1 MQIIALEVNVFTR
14 EPSKIGY
21 ERAYLQLRRYIMTK
35 LILFILL
42 SATTTPSVQAGDANA
57 SRQDAMDFCNQ
68 FVIRDPD
75 PGVRLGNRLDC
86 YLDDWDDSWG
96 TPWR

>member
-1 MQIIALEVNVFTR
+1 
-14 EPSKIGY
+14 
-21 ERAYLQLRRYIMTK
+21 MTK
-35 LILFILL
+35 LILFTLL
-42 SATTTPSVQAGDANA
+42 SATTAPSVQAGDAKA

-75 PGVRLGNRLDC
+75 PGIRLGNYLDYC
-86 YLDDWDDSWG
+86 MDDWDDIRG

>member
-1 MQIIALEVNVFTR
+1 
-14 EPSKIGY
+14 
-21 ERAYLQLRRYIMTK
+21 MTK

-42 SATTTPSVQAGDANA
+42 SATTAPSLQAGDAKA

-75 PGVRLGNRLDC
+75 PGIRLGYHRDC
-86 YLDDWDDSWG
+86 HINDRDDDRG
-96 TPWR
+96 VPWHY

>member
-1 MQIIALEVNVFTR
+1 
-14 EPSKIGY
+14 
-21 ERAYLQLRRYIMTK
+21 MTK

-42 SATTTPSVQAGDANA
+42 SATTAPSVQAGDAKA

-75 PGVRLGNRLDC
+75 PGIRFGNHLGC
-86 YLDDWDDSWG
+86 FMDDWDDIRAPHGADAS
-96 TPWR
+96 TH

>member
-1 MQIIALEVNVFTR
+1 
-14 EPSKIGY
+14 
-21 ERAYLQLRRYIMTK
+21 MTK

-42 SATTTPSVQAGDANA
+42 SATTTPSVQAGDAKA
-57 SRQDAMDFCNQ
+57 SRQNAMDFCNQ

-75 PGVRLGNRLDC
+75 PGIRLGNQLDC
-86 YLDDWDDSWG
+86 YMDDWDDIRS